1 VPSGVPVVFVCVY
14 WSLRFFQRDPQ
25 SHRARIG
32 PKNFQGSHSAA
43 PPCLIAR
50 SGHSMHIGSA
60 NDLARGGAMV
70 LEIQHAGGWKGQRQV
85 IHYTE

>member
-1 VPSGVPVVFVCVY
+1 
-14 WSLRFFQRDPQ
+14 
-25 SHRARIG
+25 
-32 PKNFQGSHSAA
+32 
-43 PPCLIAR
+43 
-50 SGHSMHIGSA
+50 MHIGSA